1 MAIHPTAVV
10 EPGAEI
16 AQGCEIGPFAVVGAN
31 VKLGAGTSVGAHALV
46 AGHTTVG
53 QGNRIFPF
61 AALGGV
67 PQDLK
72 YRGEPTRLEIG
83 DRNVI
88 REFVTLNRGTTKDRG
103 VTTIGDDNLF
113 MSYSHVAHD
122 CIVGNQ
128 CVLANCSTLGGHVVL
143 VIGSGCLFMAN
154 SHVGHDC
161 RVADGAIVANS
172 VALAGHVT
180 VEDHVHLSG
189 LAAVHQFVRIGR
201 LSFVSGLTGVTMD
214 VAPYTTVAGPR
225 AELGG
230 LNAVGMQRAGFTE
243 EQLGRV
249 KQAYKIVFRSGLGL
263 AEAIAELEKELA
275 VHVEI
280 AHLVAFLKGTQR
292 GVTR

>member
-10 EPGAEI
+10 EPGA
-16 AQGCEIGPFAVVGAN
+16 QVDPGCEIGPFAVVGAN
-31 VKLGAGTSVGAHALV
+31 VKLGAGTSVGAHAVV

-53 QGNRIFPF
+53 RENRIFPF
-61 AALGGV
+61 AAIGGV

-83 DRNVI
+83 DRNTF
-88 REFVTLNRGTTKDRG
+88 REYVTINLGTAGGGG
-103 VTTIGDDNLF
+103 VT
-113 MSYSHVAHD
+113 
-122 CIVGNQ
+122 
-128 CVLANCSTLGGHVVL
+128 

-230 LNAVGMQRAGFTE
+230 LNTVGMQRAGFTE

-263 AEAIAELEKELA
+263 AEAVAELEKELA
-275 VHVEI
+275 VHAEV